1 MPLEPCEHGSSTP
14 GHCMW
19 CLARATGFEEANL
32 RMLFATR
39 QDDAD
44 HPGEPHP
51 PEETRHETPAP

>member
-1 MPLEPCEHGSSTP
+1 
-14 GHCMW
+14 MW